1 MEKEARRE
9 YLKTMMENITKRN
22 VHFDAPL
29 TVGDDV
35 SLVTQLAVNDWN
47 RMTNTIFFNT
57 YGCTKYTYKRRV
69 EEYGDPY
76 MNSPLAILGKQLSG
90 LEP

>member
-1 MEKEARRE
+1 MKEARRE
-9 YLKTMMENITKRN
+9 YIKTMMENLTKRN
-22 VHFDAPL
+22 ECFDAPL

-47 RMTNTIFFNT
+47 RMSNEEFFAA

-76 MNSPLAILGKQLSG
+76 MNSPLAILGKQLAG
-90 LEP
+90 MEP